1 MLRLSSLSI
10 SIIATLIFP
19 SAVFADEG
27 DMEIIEVKGRPQ
39 ENFSVADPSTSIPQI
54 DASDLLKKLP
64 GAAVNGNGPLSGIAQ
79 YRGLFGD
86 RVNTQINGV
95 SLAGAGPNAMDTPL
109 SYASLILTEG
119 VSMTR
124 GIAPVSAGID
134 TLGGSI
140 EVIESKASF
149 DETSGEVSGQYQ
161 TNGDRGSLGGK
172 VNLGSKKQ
180 AVLLYA
186 EKLQGNTDVTTGD
199 GDTITPTT
207 YEKTMAGGEYRL
219 NLSDNNIDDESIA
232 FGYQFLETND
242 AGTPA
247 LPMDI
252 DFIRTH
258 RFKVEGEHNISR
270 WDLNWHIAYSD
281 ANHGMDNYSLRD
293 KPDTSSARYNSA
305 DSDSFD
311 SEISIA
317 KDAWLFG
324 LDARMSQH
332 NSLITDPTNSSFY
345 IDNFN
350 DIQDDVYSIFAQWQ
364 QDIGQWN
371 WQFGSRIK
379 NYQTDSGTINT
390 SMASSMTAVQALV
403 DDFNNS
409 DRSQVQTGLDLTI
422 NGQYQFNADWTG
434 IIGLARKQDS
444 ASYQERYL
452 WLPMQSTGGLADG
465 RTYVGQV
472 NLDLET
478 AYQLELGF
486 DFEHSQWKISPRAF
500 INRIDN
506 YIQGTPATDAN
517 VIAVAAMMGDDN
529 PMQFSNVDALLY
541 GMDLTA
547 SYQLSTRWNM
557 DLLGSYVRGERRDI
571 DDNLYRIAPLNITLG
586 LNFLQGNWIGRIEG
600 VANAAQNN
608 VSETQLE
615 ETTAG
620 YAIMNISAGY
630 DVENWTVRAGINN
643 LFDTEYEDHL
653 AGYNRVYSSDI
664 AVGSRMPGMGLT
676 TWVSGAY
683 RF

>member
-10 SIIATLIFP
+10 SIITIFIFP

-79 YRGLFGD
+79 YRGLYGD

-124 GIAPVSAGID
+124 GIAPVSSGID

-161 TNGDRGSLGGK
+161 TNGDRGNLGGK
-172 VNLGSKKQ
+172 VNLGSKEQ

-186 EKLQGNTDVTTGD
+186 EKLEGNTDVTTGD
-199 GDTITPTT
+199 GDTIAPTT

-219 NLSDNNIDDESIA
+219 NLSDNDINEESIA
-232 FGYQFLETND
+232 FGYQFLETNN

-258 RFKVEGEHNISR
+258 RFKVEGEHNINS
-270 WDLNWHIAYSD
+270 WDLNWHMAYSD
-281 ANHGMDNYSLRD
+281 ANHGMDNYSQRD

-305 DSDSFD
+305 TSDSFD

-332 NSLITDPTNSSFY
+332 NSLITDPTNASFY

-350 DIQDDVYSIFAQWQ
+350 DIQDDVYSVFAQWQ
-364 QDIGQWN
+364 QDIGLWN
-371 WQFGSRIK
+371 WQFGSRVK
-379 NYQTDSGTINT
+379 NYRTNSGTINT
-390 SMASSMTAVQALV
+390 SMANTMTAVQALV

-422 NGQYQFNADWTG
+422 NGQYQFNDDWTG

-472 NLDLET
+472 DLDLET

-486 DFEHSQWKISPRAF
+486 DFEHSQWKVSPRAF
-500 INRIDN
+500 VNRIDN

-547 SYQLSTRWNM
+547 SYQLSTRWNI

-571 DDNLYRIAPLNITLG
+571 DDNLYRIAPLKVNLG
-586 LNFLQGNWIGRIEG
+586 LNFQQGNWIARIEG
-600 VANAAQNN
+600 VANAAQNK

-615 ETTAG
+615 ETTSG

-630 DVENWTVRAGINN
+630 DVESWTVRAGINN

-653 AGYNRVYSSDI
+653 AGYNRVYNTDI
-664 AVGSRMPGMGLT
+664 GVGSRMPGMGLT
-676 TWVSGAY
+676 TWVTGAY

>member
-1 MLRLSSLSI
+1 MLRLSSLTI
-10 SIIATLIFP
+10 SILSVLTFP
-19 SAVFADEG
+19 FTVLADDSE
-27 DMEIIEVKGRPQ
+27 MEVIEVKGRPQ
-39 ENFSVADPSTSIPQI
+39 ENFSIADPSTSIPQI
-54 DASDLLKKLP
+54 DASDLLNKLP
-64 GAAVNGNGPLSGIAQ
+64 GAAVNGNGPLTGIAQ

-119 VSMTR
+119 LSMTR

-134 TLGGSI
+134 TLGGNI
-140 EVIESKASF
+140 EVIESKATL
-149 DETSGEVSGQYQ
+149 DEISGEVAGQYQ
-161 TNGDRGSLGGK
+161 TNGDRGNIGGK
-172 VNLGSKKQ
+172 INLGSKKQ
-180 AVLLYA
+180 AVLLYVD
-186 EKLQGNTDVTTGD
+186 KLKGNTDITTGN
-199 GDTITPTT
+199 GDSINPTT
-207 YEKTMAGGEYRL
+207 YDKTMAGGEYRL
-219 NLSDNNIDDESIA
+219 NLSDNNINDESIA
-232 FGYQFLETND
+232 FGYQFLETNN

-252 DFIRTH
+252 DFIRTN
-258 RFKVEGEHNISR
+258 RFKVEGEHYISN
-270 WDLNWHIAYSD
+270 WDLNWHMAYSD
-281 ANHGMDNYSLRD
+281 AKHGMDNYSLRD
-293 KPDTSSARYNSA
+293 KPDTSSARYNNA
-305 DSDSFD
+305 DSNSFD

-317 KDAWLFG
+317 KDAWLLG
-324 LDARMSQH
+324 IDAQLSEH
-332 NSLITDPTNSSFY
+332 NSLISDPTNASFY

-350 DIQDDVYSIFAQWQ
+350 NIQDDVYSVFAQWQ

-379 NYQTDSGTINT
+379 NYRTDSGTINT

-422 NGQYQFNADWTG
+422 NGQYQFNDAWTG

-452 WLPMQSTGGLADG
+452 WIPMQSTGGLADG
-465 RTYVGQV
+465 RTYVGQID
-472 NLDLET
+472 LDLET
-478 AYQLELGF
+478 AYQLELGV
-486 DFEHSQWKISPRAF
+486 DYDQDKWQISPRAF
-500 INRIDN
+500 VNRIDN
-506 YIQGTPATDAN
+506 YIQGTPATDPN

-547 SYQLSTRWNM
+547 SYELSRRWNI

-571 DDNLYRIAPLNITLG
+571 DDNLYRIAPLKVSLG
-586 LNFLQGNWIGRIEG
+586 LNFQQGNWIGRVEG
-600 VANAAQNN
+600 VANAAQNK

-620 YAIMNISAGY
+620 YALMNISAGY
-630 DVENWTVRAGINN
+630 DVDNWTVRAGINN

-653 AGYNRVYSSDI
+653 AGYNRVSGSDI
-664 AVGSRMPGMGLT
+664 ALGARMPGMGLS
-676 TWVSGAY
+676 TWVTGAY

>member
-10 SIIATLIFP
+10 AILSALIFP

-27 DMEIIEVKGRPQ
+27 EMEVIEVKGRPQ
-39 ENFSVADPSTSIPQI
+39 ENFSIADPSTSIPQI
-54 DASDLLKKLP
+54 DVSDLLDKLP
-64 GAAVNGNGPLSGIAQ
+64 GAAVNGNGPLTGIAQ

-119 VSMTR
+119 LSMTR

-134 TLGGSI
+134 TLGGNI
-140 EVIESKASF
+140 EVIESKATF
-149 DETSGEVSGQYQ
+149 DDTTGEVAAQYQ
-161 TNGDRGSLGGK
+161 TNGDRGNLGGK
-172 VNLGSKKQ
+172 VNLGNKDQ
-180 AVLLYA
+180 AVLLYVD
-186 EKLQGNTDVTTGD
+186 KLKGNTDITTGN
-199 GDTITPTT
+199 GDSINPTT
-207 YEKTMAGGEYRL
+207 YNKTMVGGEYRL
-219 NLSDNNIDDESIA
+219 NLSDNNINDESIA
-232 FGYQFLETND
+232 FGYQFLETTN

-252 DFIRTH
+252 DFIRDH
-258 RFKVEGEHNISR
+258 RFKVEGEHYINS
-270 WDLNWHIAYSD
+270 WDLNWHMAYSD
-281 ANHGMDNYSLRD
+281 AKHGMDNYSLRD
-293 KPDTSSARYNSA
+293 KPDTSSARYNNA
-305 DSDSFD
+305 DSNSFD

-317 KDAWLFG
+317 KDAWLLG
-324 LDARMSQH
+324 LDARLSQH
-332 NSLITDPTNSSFY
+332 NSLISDPTNASFY

-350 DIQDDVYSIFAQWQ
+350 DVQDDVYSIFAQWQ

-379 NYQTDSGTINT
+379 NYRTDSGTINS

-422 NGQYQFNADWTG
+422 NGQYQFNDAWTG
-434 IIGLARKQDS
+434 IIGLARKQDA

-452 WLPMQSTGGLADG
+452 WIPMQSTGGLADG

-472 NLDLET
+472 DLDLET
-478 AYQLELGF
+478 AYQLELGV
-486 DFEHSQWKISPRAF
+486 DYDQDKWQISPRAF
-500 INRIDN
+500 VNRIDN
-506 YIQGTPATDAN
+506 YIQGTPATDPN
-517 VIAVAAMMGDDN
+517 VIAVAAMMGDDH

-547 SYQLSTRWNM
+547 NYQLSRRWEI

-571 DDNLYRIAPLNITLG
+571 DDNLYRIAPLKASLG
-586 LNFLQGNWIGRIEG
+586 LNFQQGNWIGRLEG
-600 VANAAQNN
+600 VANAAQNK

-620 YAIMNISAGY
+620 YALINISAGY

-653 AGYNRVYSSDI
+653 AGYNRVSSSDI
-664 AVGSRMPGMGLT
+664 AFGSRMPGMGLT
-676 TWVSGAY
+676 TWVTGAY